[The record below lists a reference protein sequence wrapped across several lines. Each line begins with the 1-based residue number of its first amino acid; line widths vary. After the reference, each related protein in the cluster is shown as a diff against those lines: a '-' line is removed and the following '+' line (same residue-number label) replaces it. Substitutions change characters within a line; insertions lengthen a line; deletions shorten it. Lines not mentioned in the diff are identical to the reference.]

1 MRGPKAKNQVSFR
14 KVFKNR
20 PFMTLW
26 INQILLQLSYNMLNV
41 SLIILVFRLTNS
53 NIIAAT
59 FILMTMLPVIIFGIF
74 AGVVADR
81 FDKRKI
87 LLATDIGIGI
97 AMLLFLPVQDKVALI
112 LAVAFLLNI
121 FFQFFMPAE
130 AAALPTI
137 VPRGDLFAA
146 NALFQ
151 FTPTAALIIGASL
164 AGPIVAN
171 FGYNPIFIFGSAAM
185 LATFFVR
192 RALPALPPEAH
203 MAYHRKEGIIGLIVL
218 SKKHAAMGLRFIFSD
233 NRIWISIVIL
243 SFVQAAFSTVAALA
257 PGFMEQVLKIEATDA
272 SIIILMPLGIGAL
285 FSAYL
290 TVKFWNKIPIRTLV
304 VRGLLICGAALI
316 LMALTPVIGRNL
328 AHGEFL
334 VSHIRPFSKAFTV
347 SFWVSIFSL
356 IMGFGAAQII
366 IPAQTSLQKH
376 TRSAYR
382 GRVFASWVFLT
393 SVSVVF
399 PSLIAGAVAD
409 IFGVTQAMTAAGIVI
424 VLASFIGFR
433 GEWFLAHFSPK
444 FLRLAE
450 G

>member
-1 MRGPKAKNQVSFR
+1 MRGRKVKSPVSFR

-59 FILMTMLPVIIFGIF
+59 FILMAMLPVIIFGIF

-87 LLATDIGIGI
+87 LLATDVGIGI
-97 AMLLFLPVQDKVALI
+97 AMLLFVPVQDKPFLI
-112 LAVAFLLNI
+112 LAVTFLLNM

-130 AAALPTI
+130 AAALPSV
-137 VPRGDLFAA
+137 VPKRDLFAA
-146 NALFQ
+146 NGLFQ
-151 FTPTAALIIGASL
+151 FTPTAALIIGATL

-171 FGYNPIFIFGSAAM
+171 FGYNPIFIFGAMAM

-192 RALPALPPEAH
+192 RALPPLPPEAH
-203 MAYHRKEGIIGLIVL
+203 MAYHPKEGMIGLIVL
-218 SKKHAAMGLRFIFSD
+218 SRRHAAMGLRFIIAD
-233 NRIWISIVIL
+233 RRIWISILIL

-272 SIIILMPLGIGAL
+272 SIIILMPLGVGAL
-285 FSAYL
+285 AGAYL
-290 TVKFWNKIPIRTLV
+290 TVKFWHKVPIRTLV
-304 VRGLLICGAALI
+304 VRGLLICGAALV

-328 AHGEFL
+328 AHREFL
-334 VSHIRPFSKAFTV
+334 VNHIRPFSKAFTV
-347 SFWVSIFSL
+347 SFWVSVFSL
-356 IMGFGAAQII
+356 TVGFGAAQVI
-366 IPAQTSLQKH
+366 IPAQTSLQKN
-376 TRSAYR
+376 TPNAYR

-393 SVSVVF
+393 SVSVVL
-399 PSLIAGAVAD
+399 PSLAAGVVAD
-409 IFGVTQAMTAAGIVI
+409 IFGVTQAMVTAGLVI
-424 VLASFIGFR
+424 LVASFIGFR
-433 GEWFLAHFSPK
+433 GEWFLKHFSPK
-444 FLRLAE
+444 FLRLA
-450 G
+450 GD

>member
-1 MRGPKAKNQVSFR
+1 
-14 KVFKNR
+14 
-20 PFMTLW
+20 MTLW

-53 NIIAAT
+53 NIASAI

-87 LLATDIGIGI
+87 LLVTDAGIGI
-97 AMLLFLPVQDKVALI
+97 AMLLFLPVQDKAVLI

-130 AAALPTI
+130 AAALPT
-137 VPRGDLFAA
+137 VVKKGDLFAA

-164 AGPIVAN
+164 AGPIVGN
-171 FGYNPIFIFGSAAM
+171 FGYNPIFIFGALAM

-192 RALPALPPEAH
+192 RALPPLLPEAH
-203 MAYHRKEGIIGLIVL
+203 MAFHRKEGIAGLITL
-218 SKKHAAMGLRFIFSD
+218 SKKHAILGLRFIFSHK
-233 NRIWISIVIL
+233 RVWISIVIL

-272 SIIILMPLGIGAL
+272 SIIILMPLGVGAL
-285 FSAYL
+285 ASAYL
-290 TVKFWNKIPIRTLV
+290 TVKFWNKVPIRTLV
-304 VRGLLICGAALI
+304 MRGLLICGVALI

-328 AHGEFL
+328 AHREFL
-334 VSHIRPFSKAFTV
+334 ARHIRPFSKAFTV
-347 SFWVSIFSL
+347 SLWVSIFSL
-356 IMGFGAAQII
+356 IIGLGAAQVI
-366 IPAQTSLQKH
+366 IPAQTSLQKN
-376 TRSAYR
+376 TPNAYR

-393 SVSVVF
+393 SVSVVL
-399 PSLIAGAVAD
+399 PSLAAGLIAD
-409 IFGVTQAMTAAGIVI
+409 IFGVTQALVVVGIVV
-424 VLASFIGFR
+424 VLASFLGIWR
-433 GEWFLAHFSPK
+433 KWFLAHIAPR
-444 FLRLAE
+444 FLGLAE
-450 G
+450 A